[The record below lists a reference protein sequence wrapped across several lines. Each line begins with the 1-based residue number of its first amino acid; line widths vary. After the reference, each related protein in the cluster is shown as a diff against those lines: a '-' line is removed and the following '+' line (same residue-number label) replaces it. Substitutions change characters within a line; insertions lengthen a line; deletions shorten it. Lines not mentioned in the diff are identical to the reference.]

1 MTAIKPPETTSSA
14 TEFSG
19 TGIIHSPANG
29 AIAGE
34 VQWTNPADVPT
45 IVAGLRAAQRE
56 WEQRGAS
63 GRAKVLARFA
73 VWLGE
78 HRGEI
83 EELLIKETGKS
94 AVDAAQ
100 EVPMLIM
107 IISYYIKTAEK
118 ALAPEK
124 RPAALP
130 FMAIKKITVHYR
142 PRAVVGIIAPWNYPV
157 ANALMDGLGALAAG
171 CAVLLK
177 PSERT
182 PLTAE
187 VLRRGWQ
194 ESGGPQVFELAQ
206 GARAVSEAVVDNV
219 DYLQFTGSSATG
231 SKVMER
237 AARRL
242 TPVSLELGG
251 KDPMIVLEDADVD
264 LAAHAAVWGA
274 MFNAGQTC
282 VSVERVYVLEQVYD
296 QFVQAVVRDVKELQ
310 VGAGE
315 GHAFGALIDEQQLS
329 VTERHVREAVAAG
342 AKALTG
348 GQRTNTS
355 GSFYPP
361 TVLVDVD
368 HSMACMTEETFGPTL
383 PIMKVG
389 SVEEAIRL
397 ANDSEYGLSGSV
409 FSRDFDRAKEVALQ
423 LDCGAVNIND
433 VITNLMCTT
442 APMGGW
448 KTSGIGARFG
458 GADGLRKF
466 CRVET
471 VVGPRTNV
479 GAGQNYYHNSL
490 KALKRVEQADDQD
503 GAVASASRRQVGPLR
518 ALRADGAV
526 VAVRHRRAG
535 HCRADGMDTDPRRRR
550 QRIHGNGSQSGGR

>member
-1 MTAIKPPETTSSA
+1 MAPMTAIKPPETAPST

-19 TGIIHSPANG
+19 TGTIHNPANG

-34 VQWTNPADVPT
+34 VRWTNPADVPT
-45 IVAGLRAAQRE
+45 IAAGLRSAQRE

-94 AVDAAQ
+94 AADAAQ

-130 FMAIKKITVHYR
+130 FMAIKKISVHYR
-142 PRAVVGIIAPWNYPV
+142 PRPVVGIIAPWNYPV

-187 VLRRGWQ
+187 VLRRGWL
-194 ESGGPQVFELAQ
+194 ECGGPQVFELAQ
-206 GARAVSEAVVDNV
+206 GAREVSEAVVDNV
-219 DYLQFTGSSATG
+219 DYVQFTGSCATG

-296 QFVQAVVRDVKELQ
+296 QFVKAVVRDVKKLQ

-315 GHAFGALIDEQQLS
+315 GHDFGALIDEQQLS

-490 KALKRVEQADDQD
+490 KALKRTNKLMTRMAL
-503 GAVASASRRQVGPLR
+503 SR
-518 ALRADGAV
+518 
-526 VAVRHRRAG
+526 
-535 HCRADGMDTDPRRRR
+535 PRRVAK
-550 QRIHGNGSQSGGR
+550 

>member
-1 MTAIKPPETTSSA
+1 MTAITTQ
-14 TEFSG
+14 EFSG
-19 TGIIHSPANG
+19 TGTILNPATG
-29 AIAGE
+29 AVAGE
-34 VQWTNPADVPT
+34 VHWTDPADVPT
-45 IVAGLRAAQRE
+45 IAEGLRKAQRE
-56 WEQRGAS
+56 WEQRGAK
-63 GRAKVLARFA
+63 GRAKALARFA

-78 HRGEI
+78 HRDEI

-100 EVPMLIM
+100 EVPLLIM
-107 IISYYIKTAEK
+107 ILAYVVKTMEK
-118 ALAPEK
+118 ALAPES

-130 FMAIKKITVHYR
+130 FLAIKKITVHYR
-142 PRAVVGIIAPWNYPV
+142 PRPVVGIIAPWNYPV
-157 ANALMDGLGALAAG
+157 ANALMDAIGALAAG

-187 VLRRGWQ
+187 VLRRGWL
-194 ESGGPQVFELAQ
+194 ESGAPDVLALAQ
-206 GARAVSEAVVDNV
+206 GARDVSEAVIDNADFV
-219 DYLQFTGSSATG
+219 QFTGSSATG
-231 SKVMER
+231 RKVMER

-251 KDPMIVLEDADVD
+251 KDPMIVCDDADIE

-282 VSVERVYVLEQVYD
+282 VSVERVYVLEPVYD
-296 QFVQAVVRDVKELQ
+296 QFVEAVVRDVKALR
-310 VGAGE
+310 VGGD
-315 GHAFGALIDEQQLS
+315 GHFGALIDEGQRA
-329 VTERHVREAVAAG
+329 VTERHVAD
-342 AKALTG
+342 AKAKGARVLTG
-348 GQRTNTS
+348 GQVPDGP

-389 SVEEAIRL
+389 SVVEAIRL
-397 ANDSEYGLSGSV
+397 ANDSEYGLSASV
-409 FSRDFDRAKEVALQ
+409 FSRDVERAKDIALQ

-433 VITNLMCTT
+433 VISNLMCTT

-448 KTSGIGARFG
+448 KASGIGARFG
-458 GADGLRKF
+458 GADGMRKY

-471 VVGPRTNV
+471 VVAPRTNL
-479 GAGQNYYHNSL
+479 GAGGNYYHNSL
-490 KALKRVEQADDQD
+490 KALARMNRMMTKM
-503 GAVASASRRQVGPLR
+503 
-518 ALRADGAV
+518 ALAR
-526 VAVRHRRAG
+526 
-535 HCRADGMDTDPRRRR
+535 PRRTAK
-550 QRIHGNGSQSGGR
+550 

>member
-1 MTAIKPPETTSSA
+1 
-14 TEFSG
+14 
-19 TGIIHSPANG
+19 
-29 AIAGE
+29 
-34 VQWTNPADVPT
+34 
-45 IVAGLRAAQRE
+45 
-56 WEQRGAS
+56 
-63 GRAKVLARFA
+63 
-73 VWLGE
+73 
-78 HRGEI
+78 
-83 EELLIKETGKS
+83 
-94 AVDAAQ
+94 
-100 EVPMLIM
+100 
-107 IISYYIKTAEK
+107 
-118 ALAPEK
+118 
-124 RPAALP
+124 
-130 FMAIKKITVHYR
+130 MAIKKITVHYR

-194 ESGGPQVFELAQ
+194 ESDGPQVFELAQ
-206 GARAVSEAVVDNV
+206 GAREVSEAVVDNV
-219 DYLQFTGSSATG
+219 DYVQFTGSCATG

-296 QFVQAVVRDVKELQ
+296 QFVEAVVRDVKKLQ

-342 AKALTG
+342 ATALTG

-389 SVEEAIRL
+389 SVEEAIQL

-433 VITNLMCTT
+433 VIANLMCTT

-471 VVGPRTNV
+471 VVGPRINV

-490 KALKRVEQADDQD
+490 KALKRTNKLMTRMAL
-503 GAVASASRRQVGPLR
+503 SR
-518 ALRADGAV
+518 
-526 VAVRHRRAG
+526 
-535 HCRADGMDTDPRRRR
+535 PRRVAK
-550 QRIHGNGSQSGGR
+550 